1 MAQKFERGEDQ
12 IKSNDRAR
20 VVGGSLELN
29 ASNAIR
35 IWILMK
41 VEIDLISRLWE
52 QKQKMAIQ
60 ILARKLFI
68 KDFKLKGCTSLTNK
82 RSGNLCLTHFLY
94 FSLAV
99 RSTSNGGSCEDV

>member
-41 VEIDLISRLWE
+41 VEMDLISRLWE

-60 ILARKLFI
+60 ILARKALHQG
-68 KDFKLKGCTSLTNK
+68 LQVERMYLVNK
-82 RSGNLCLTHFLY
+82 QEKR
-94 FSLAV
+94 
-99 RSTSNGGSCEDV
+99 